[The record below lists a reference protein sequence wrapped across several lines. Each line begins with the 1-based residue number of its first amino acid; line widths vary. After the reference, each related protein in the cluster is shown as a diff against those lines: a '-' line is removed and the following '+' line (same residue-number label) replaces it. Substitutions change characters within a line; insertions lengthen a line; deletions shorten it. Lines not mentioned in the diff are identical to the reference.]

1 MRSSAMC
8 CRTVNNLLANFLE
21 RSCRSGGLVS
31 DQSRPHAEIIIV
43 LHSTELFRAQPARAG
58 ALYSLGASAGHGE
71 IGAGVSDL
79 KALCERGAGEAETGP
94 ATADDT
100 NVEPNR
106 SAPPRRRGVVR
117 PGEPP
122 CARAPPSTAARHLW
136 KPLVSCPCSVRSWTL
151 GRPPGS
157 SVVVDSGVEHK
168 QETQVRSSS
177 RAVVSCVVR
186 DVIT

>member
-1 MRSSAMC
+1 MC

-21 RSCRSGGLVS
+21 RSCRSVGLVS

-58 ALYSLGASAGHGE
+58 ALHSLGASAGHGE

-79 KALCERGAGEAETGP
+79 KALCASAERG
-94 ATADDT
+94 
-100 NVEPNR
+100 
-106 SAPPRRRGVVR
+106 RRRPDRR
-117 PGEPP
+117 PRTTRTWNEAPRPAGAGWCVPASRR
-122 CARAPPSTAARHLW
+122 ARAPRRPRPLGISGSHLC
-136 KPLVSCPCSVRSWTL
+136 LVRLLGTWTL

-157 SVVVDSGVEHK
+157 SVVVDSGVE
-168 QETQVRSSS
+168 TQVRSSF

>member
-1 MRSSAMC
+1 MIRSSAMC

-21 RSCRSGGLVS
+21 RSCRSVGLVS

-58 ALYSLGASAGHGE
+58 ALHSLGASAGHGE

-79 KALCERGAGEAETGP
+79 KALCASAERGRRRPDRRPRT
-94 ATADDT
+94 TR
-100 NVEPNR
+100 NVER

-136 KPLVSCPCSVRSWTL
+136 KPLVVLSLLGTWTL

-157 SVVVDSGVEHK
+157 SVVVDRSGGT
-168 QETQVRSSS
+168 TQVAALRLRLAPSS
-177 RAVVSCVVR
+177 RVSCV
-186 DVIT
+186 T

>member
-1 MRSSAMC
+1 MC

-21 RSCRSGGLVS
+21 RSCRSVGLVS

-94 ATADDT
+94 ATANDT
-100 NVEPNR
+100 NVER

-136 KPLVSCPCSVRSWTL
+136 KPLVSCPCSVR
-151 GRPPGS
+151 GRSDALPG
-157 SVVVDSGVEHK
+157 
-168 QETQVRSSS
+168 RASSS
-177 RAVVSCVVR
+177 TGRVERHRSPLFDFVSRRRLVCRA
-186 DVIT
+186 

>member
-1 MRSSAMC
+1 MIRSSAMC

-79 KALCERGAGEAETGP
+79 KALCASAERG
-94 ATADDT
+94 
-100 NVEPNR
+100 
-106 SAPPRRRGVVR
+106 RRRPDRR
-117 PGEPP
+117 PRTTRTWNEAPRPAGAGWCVPASRR
-122 CARAPPSTAARHLW
+122 ARAPRRPRPLGISGSHLCLVPARYVDARTPSRVERRRRQRGGNTG
-136 KPLVSCPCSVRSWTL
+136 PLFVSRRRLVC
-151 GRPPGS
+151 
-157 SVVVDSGVEHK
+157 
-168 QETQVRSSS
+168 
-177 RAVVSCVVR
+177 RA
-186 DVIT
+186 